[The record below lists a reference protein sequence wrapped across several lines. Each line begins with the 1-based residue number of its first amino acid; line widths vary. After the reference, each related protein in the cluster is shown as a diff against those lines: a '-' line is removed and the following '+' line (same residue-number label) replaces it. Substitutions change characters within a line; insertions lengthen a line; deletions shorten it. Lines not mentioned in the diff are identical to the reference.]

1 MHAAIDGPK
10 GVVTLI
16 VIAHRLSTVTACDH
30 ILVDHRRIFERGSQ
44 KELMAA
50 SKRYRQMTE
59 LQSLG
64 SHSWAELSESGR

>member
-30 ILVDHRRIFERGSQ
+30 ILVDHRRIFERGSH

-50 SKRYRQMTE
+50 SERYRQMAE

-64 SHSWAELSESGR
+64 SHS